1 MAAITTWAIVSQD
14 GPTVS
19 AINALS
25 TLVLSGTQVLN
36 AWRR

>member
-1 MAAITTWAIVSQD
+1 MCAMASAD

-19 AINALS
+19 AIDALS
-25 TLVLSGTQVLN
+25 TLVLSGTQVFN